1 MTSREAFFL
10 LPKLFSTDCWR
21 RSWSSS
27 SIHLALEKT
36 LPKESKEKTCHLRSN
51 FGRCRTSRKI
61 SGQMMTRREQES
73 RSHRL
78 LNNVFADPVAGAGY
92 LTRGQTPGRLWIKW
106 TYGSDS
112 PGQEFWPKFG
122 PFLKKKK
129 VEPSCDQTWWDIFDF
144 SIDQLTLETL
154 LCDLFLES
162 RAAPLFLPSEST
174 YFHLRPPVL

>member
-51 FGRCRTSRKI
+51 FGRCTTSRKI
-61 SGQMMTRREQES
+61 SVQMMTRREQEP
-73 RSHRL
+73 RAHRL

-92 LTRGQTPGRLWIKW
+92 LTRGQTPGRLW
-106 TYGSDS
+106 
-112 PGQEFWPKFG
+112 
-122 PFLKKKK
+122 
-129 VEPSCDQTWWDIFDF
+129 
-144 SIDQLTLETL
+144 
-154 LCDLFLES
+154 LFLDQMNIWNRTSNVLRETS
-162 RAAPLFLPSEST
+162 MMALVYNRHMADSCPIDLDHIWTMHML
-174 YFHLRPPVL
+174 YFWKALDTRMSKMILRVVKWVLDIIPHG